1 MFANLTKKETPG
13 QYAPYNHLFMNEDQ
27 FEEFKKRT
35 YDGTQEF
42 TVKILPPLEQVPE
55 KPVLTKKD
63 SPRPIEEEVDLVN
76 YLNYMEIISEPNLND
91 YNK

>member
-42 TVKILPPLEQVPE
+42 TVKILPVE
-55 KPVLTKKD
+55 KLDTNLKND
-63 SPRPIEEEVDLVN
+63 TPRPSDAEEEDLVN
-76 YLNYMEIISEPNLND
+76 YLNFIDLFSPSNLNEH
-91 YNK
+91 NK